1 MLGIADWCI
10 IAVLAFSSSISLLR
24 GFVKEALSLFSWVAA
39 FAIALVFSDALDY
52 LLTEMIAHASV
63 RYLVAFAILF
73 IGSLILFA
81 LLNKL
86 ITTAI
91 RYSPLR
97 GIDRLL
103 GVVFGLVRG
112 VLVLLVALIFI
123 APIFPVQDYQ
133 WWHESILIPELL
145 MLEDW
150 FRNFAE
156 VVRYFFSDL
165 MA

>member
-10 IAVLAFSSSISLLR
+10 IAVLVFSSSISLLR

-39 FAIALVFSDALDY
+39 FAIALVFSDTLDY
-52 LLTEMIAHASV
+52 LLTDMIAHASA

-73 IGSLILFA
+73 VGSLVLFA

-91 RYSPLR
+91 KHSPLR

-103 GVVFGLVRG
+103 GVAFGLVRA

-123 APIFPVQDYQ
+123 APVFPVQDYQ
-133 WWHESILIPELL
+133 WWHQSILIPELL

-150 FRNFAE
+150 FRDFAAI
-156 VVRYFFSDL
+156 VRQFFSDL
-165 MA
+165 VA